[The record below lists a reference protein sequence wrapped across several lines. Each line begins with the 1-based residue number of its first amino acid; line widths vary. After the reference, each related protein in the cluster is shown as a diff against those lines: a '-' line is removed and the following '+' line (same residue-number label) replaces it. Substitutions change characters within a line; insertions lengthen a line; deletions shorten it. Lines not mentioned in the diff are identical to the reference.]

1 MNILVTGANGFI
13 GGHVVKWLKAQG
25 CYVIGLDRTEDSRSV
40 SDEYVCCDLFT
51 EATGRILEAISVDK
65 VDAIVHLAADMRKE
79 PYTLEVIQNN
89 CVGAQRLLELC
100 RDKGIGVFVQ
110 LSSLPVI
117 GEPTEPPV
125 TEEHSLKPPTVYHCT
140 KVMQELLAN
149 YAFYTYGVRTVSYRI
164 SAPVG
169 PRMNPKTILPVF
181 VNKALNGEDIVLL
194 GKGERRQT
202 YVHVTD
208 IAQAIYKAILS
219 PGAQGVYNLASH
231 ELVSNKRLAELCVEL
246 TGSSS
251 KIVYS
256 GTEDPADGFSW
267 EVSLDKIKRDTGY
280 SPKVG
285 IEEMIAEMKE
295 YYSKGGC

>member
-1 MNILVTGANGFI
+1 MNILVTGSNGFI
-13 GGHVVKWLKAQG
+13 GSHVVKYLKDKG
-25 CYVIGLDRTEDSRSV
+25 CYVIGLDRSESATISV
-40 SDEYVCCDLFT
+40 DEYVFCDLYSEKTNEIFDN
-51 EATGRILEAISVDK
+51 ISVDK
-65 VDAIVHLAADMRKE
+65 LDAIVHLAADMRKE
-79 PYTLEVIQNN
+79 PYTIDVIKNN

-100 RDKGIGVFVQ
+100 RDKGVDAFVQ

-117 GEPTEPPV
+117 GTPTECPI
-125 TEEHSLKPPTVYHCT
+125 TESHTLKPPTVYHCT

-181 VNKALNGEDIVLL
+181 INKALAGEDIVLL
-194 GKGERRQT
+194 GKGTRQQT

-219 PGAQGVYNLASH
+219 PNAQGVYNLASH
-231 ELVSNKRLAELCVEL
+231 NLVSNRTLAELCCKL

-251 KIVYS
+251 KIVFS
-256 GTEDPADGFSW
+256 GTEDPADNCNW
-267 EVSLDKIKRDTGY
+267 EVSLQKIKNDTGY
-280 SPKVG
+280 EPLVS
-285 IEEMIAEMKE
+285 IEEMIIELKN
-295 YYSKGGC
+295 YYSAN